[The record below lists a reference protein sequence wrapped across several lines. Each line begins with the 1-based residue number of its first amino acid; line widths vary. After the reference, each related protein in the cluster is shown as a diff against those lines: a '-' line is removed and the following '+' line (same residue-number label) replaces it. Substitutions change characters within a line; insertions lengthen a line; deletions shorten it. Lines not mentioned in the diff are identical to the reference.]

1 MNIPPK
7 ETFKFFLS
15 FFYIFEQ
22 KTSMICFD
30 FVNLCHYFQ
39 HLSIL
44 TLIKMISR
52 IVTRSLLPLAQRC
65 LATPYVLYTPR
76 FNFARAPR
84 IPSLKDAVETE
95 LKA

>member
-1 MNIPPK
+1 MRTISLN
-7 ETFKFFLS
+7 
-15 FFYIFEQ
+15 
-22 KTSMICFD
+22 
-30 FVNLCHYFQ
+30 FVNLYNYFQ
-39 HLSIL
+39 HSCIL

-52 IVTRSLLPLAQRC
+52 IVTRSLLPVAQRC

-84 IPSLKDAVETE
+84 IPSLKDSVESE